1 MMLTTAMYAAPE
13 PRQHVETTTSAK
25 DLQALAESIEDEGK
39 RKELLATIRALI
51 AAREGARP
59 RLTSLLSERIVTYAS
74 EAVRAADEAT
84 GDLSIHLGWPLG
96 R

>member
-1 MMLTTAMYAAPE
+1 MTAMYAAPGALA
-13 PRQHVETTTSAK
+13 QHVETTTSAK

-51 AAREGARP
+51 AAREGRAAEAREP
-59 RLTSLLSERIVTYAS
+59 LSERIVTYAS

-84 GDLSIHLGWPLG
+84 GDLSS
-96 R
+96 